1 MEDGF
6 KGFPQPVLAV
16 QTLHDRF
23 PVRAPYINM
32 QVGGGVGVLSL
43 NTAFTFGSAGVCRG
57 YRWCSPVTDY
67 LTDFYLLVIGKTGSP
82 GALTLQVRD
91 VSASSALLPGTLL
104 TSDTFTPT
112 TTAIWYRVSF
122 TTPQLLTQGKHYFI
136 VVGDAA
142 GSAGNF
148 WQILTSGVTNSE
160 SRESNWLHVA
170 STGGF
175 ASAGTAGNMAHGG
188 IRYASGLVIGNA
200 VSGSGTPGGTT
211 PRGIKILGLE
221 TDVVIFG
228 AIIATTTSVVKFQL
242 FKGDAG
248 PNSTP
253 EFEVTWDA
261 TAILVGS
268 TMFPPYRLK
277 AGQVY
282 RAVVTVSGA
291 SSAPGQWNCNSMA
304 IPLQYPEMAAMLPEM
319 GRIMG
324 TIGTANNGWTDT
336 YDTIYRLSLLVREV
350 PGSGR

>member
-16 QTLHDRF
+16 QTLYDRY
-23 PVRAPYINM
+23 PMRAPYINM
-32 QVGGGVGVLSL
+32 QTGGGVGTVSL
-43 NTAFTFGSAGVCRG
+43 NTAYTFGSAGVCRG

-67 LTDFYLLVIGKTGSP
+67 LTDFYLYVNSKTGSP
-82 GALTLQVRD
+82 GALTIEVRD

-112 TTAIWYRVSF
+112 TTALWYRTAF

-148 WQILTSGVTNSE
+148 WVILTSGVTASE
-160 SRESNWLHVA
+160 TRDNNWLHVT

-188 IRYASGLVIGNA
+188 IRYRSGLTIGNV
-200 VSGSGTPGGTT
+200 VSGSGSPFTAQ
-211 PRGIKILGLE
+211 PRGIKVLGTE
-221 TDVVIFG
+221 VDVIIFG
-228 AIIATTTSVVKFQL
+228 AMIASTASVVKFQL

-282 RAVVTVSGA
+282 RAVITSSAASG
-291 SSAPGQWNCNSMA
+291 APGQWNCNGLA
-304 IPLQYPEMAAMLPEM
+304 APLTYPELAAMTPEM

-324 TIGTANNGWTDT
+324 TVGTSNNGWTDG
-336 YDTIYRLSLLVREV
+336 YDVIYRVSLLVREV